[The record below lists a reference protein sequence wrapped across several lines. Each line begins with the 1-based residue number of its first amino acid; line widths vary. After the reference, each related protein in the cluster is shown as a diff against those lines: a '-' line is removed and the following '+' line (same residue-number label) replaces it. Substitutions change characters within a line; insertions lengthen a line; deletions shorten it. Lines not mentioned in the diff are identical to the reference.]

1 MLSTPDSSD
10 SVIHADPSGEPRH
23 YCPGK
28 VPGTKATD
36 AKENSPPLAI
46 ISEHEVALGTA
57 AAAKKLPA
65 PRWNRW
71 IATLARLAT
80 PSAEWRPRQQCP
92 GLPRADYLAGAR
104 IAREMRRM

>member
-1 MLSTPDSSD
+1 MSSTPDSSD
-10 SVIHADPSGEPRH
+10 SV
-23 YCPGK
+23 
-28 VPGTKATD
+28 KAAD

-80 PSAEWRPRQQCP
+80 PAAEGRPRPQRP
-92 GLPRADYLAGAR
+92 GRSRADYLAGACM
-104 IAREMRRM
+104 AREMRRL